1 MLITPPNSTA
11 HAGKGYATEALRA
24 YLSAYFAHVPS
35 PSVSNGLGYDYVQAE
50 TDQDN
55 IASQRILQKCGFQHV
70 ETIVN
75 GFESPILGLRDTVIY
90 RIARPGMSLE
100 SLEKGKKAM
109 RWLEK
114 SGRAGNVK
122 KEQEFVPPVQ

>member
-1 MLITPPNSTA
+1 M
-11 HAGKGYATEALRA
+11 
-24 YLSAYFAHVPS
+24 
-35 PSVSNGLGYDYVQAE
+35 GYDYVQAE

-75 GFESPILGLRDTVIY
+75 GFESPILGLRDTVVY
-90 RIARPGMSLE
+90 RIARPGMTLE
-100 SLEKGKKAM
+100 SLEGGEKAM

-122 KEQEFVPPVQ
+122 KEEELVPPVQ